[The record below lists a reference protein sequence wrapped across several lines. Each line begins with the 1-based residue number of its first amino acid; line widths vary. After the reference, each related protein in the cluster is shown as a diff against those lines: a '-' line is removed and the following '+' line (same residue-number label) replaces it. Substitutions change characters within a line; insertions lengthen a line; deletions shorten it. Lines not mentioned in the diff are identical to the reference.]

1 MMWLSW
7 SGNWPASNISETDP
21 CMEAVK
27 ARRMAVRKL
36 DRSIAGVGELFW
48 RCGGVVQAGTLSPT
62 IHANKQ
68 HTQHHRNPPITH
80 DPAGFASPVV
90 VSLDSSKSL
99 TPFLHKS
106 LRRPEHQVVPPGSQ
120 ITEQLA

>member
-1 MMWLSW
+1 
-7 SGNWPASNISETDP
+7 
-21 CMEAVK
+21 
-27 ARRMAVRKL
+27 MAVRKL

-48 RCGGVVQAGTLSPT
+48 RCGGLFRLERCHQQFMLISSTRSIIGIPQSPM
-62 IHANKQ
+62 ILLDSRPQ
-68 HTQHHRNPPITH
+68 LL
-80 DPAGFASPVV
+80 F
-90 VSLDSSKSL
+90 SLDSSKSL